1 MPKVDYASKGP
12 LQTPMPKGDMPQK
25 SKPQRDYAL
34 ETYAS
39 KGPWPEKSIPFYCT
53 NDFSLFSH

>member
-1 MPKVDYASKGP
+1 MPKVDYASKGD

-39 KGPWPEKSIPFYCT
+39 KGPCPKKACYFTVQQIIII
-53 NDFSLFSH
+53 